1 MFSNTTQ
8 FIKAIFGSVFFLTV
22 SAINTFSV
30 AHCDYAQPYQLGFQD
45 SASPIMEGIVDL
57 HHDIMFFM
65 LIISIFILY
74 LLVRT
79 VMLFHSSQNNFLKV
93 THGKVI

>member
-1 MFSNTTQ
+1 MFSNTITLL
-8 FIKAIFGSVFFLTV
+8 KSVFNSILEST
-22 SAINTFSV
+22 SASSISYN
-30 AHCDYAQPYQLGFQD
+30 DYAQPYQLGFQD

-65 LIISIFILY
+65 FVISVFVLY

-79 VMLFHSSQNNFLKV
+79 VMLFHSSKNNFLKV
-93 THGKVI
+93 THGRVIEIV